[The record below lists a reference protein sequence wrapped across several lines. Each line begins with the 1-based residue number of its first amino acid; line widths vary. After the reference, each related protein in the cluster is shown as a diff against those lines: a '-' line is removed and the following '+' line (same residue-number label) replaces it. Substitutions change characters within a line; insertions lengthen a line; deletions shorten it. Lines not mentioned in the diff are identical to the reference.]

1 MLSKERHQTAT
12 GPIVKVG
19 ETTRDP
25 QIRATEY
32 VKEYKLVGFSLH
44 KEYDVPLKARQD
56 IEKIAHKKLRPM
68 RLSWA
73 DDGGAREIFECDT
86 YTAERAIEE
95 AIAESEIA
103 ARELEIQRRKHL
115 KQLRNER
122 AQSKYNEAQS
132 LFVKQTLQQWEV
144 SPWTTL
150 KKQELDKIVENNSF
164 EKEGKRSF
172 YDYCWFF
179 FGW

>member
-1 MLSKERHQTAT
+1 
-12 GPIVKVG
+12 
-19 ETTRDP
+19 
-25 QIRATEY
+25 
-32 VKEYKLVGFSLH
+32 
-44 KEYDVPLKARQD
+44 
-56 IEKIAHKKLRPM
+56 M

-103 ARELEIQRRKHL
+103 ARELEIQRRKL
-115 KQLRNER
+115 LEQLRNES

-150 KKQELDKIVENNSF
+150 KKQELDKIVETNSF

-172 YDYCWFF
+172 FGYIGLF
-179 FGW
+179 FGWYVIICGALAGFEK